1 MSGHSKWS
9 QIRRQKGAADVKR
22 GANFSK
28 LSNAIIVAAK
38 NGGGDVAANF
48 TLKMA
53 VEKAKAANM
62 PKDTIVRAIKR
73 GTGEIAGA
81 AIEETLYEII
91 TTDNIGILVEAT
103 TDNKNRT
110 TSEIKNTVL
119 KNGGKLASSGAVA
132 YQFKKMGKILIDD
145 AGKDEEEIELIAI
158 DAGAQDFV
166 EEDTDL
172 IVYTKPNELEST
184 KKTLEAQGLGILEAT
199 LSWEPQNTIRIENSE
214 KAEKIIKL
222 MELLDE
228 LDDVHAVY
236 ANFELE

>member
-9 QIRRQKGAADVKR
+9 QIKRQKGAADVKR

-119 KNGGKLASSGAVA
+119 KNAGKLASSGAVA

-145 AGKDEEEIELIAI
+145 SGKDEEEIELIAI